1 MNCTRWHVD
10 VCDPSLTSP
19 PLDRDW
25 QVLLIS
31 LWLPRISVGTLARLV
46 VPGDEGPSGARGALW
61 RCGRT
66 ALQSRSS
73 STIRNTS
80 ISVPKSNFELTD
92 RHTRVPCHIDGW
104 RPTAARPTLSAL
116 KGVLNPLMAR
126 QFDTEREARR
136 PQRSSGNRDA
146 PATWWH

>member
-1 MNCTRWHVD
+1 MTP
-10 VCDPSLTSP
+10 PSHRPLLTGTGRSFSSLSGCLVYQSALSP
-19 PLDRDW
+19 
-25 QVLLIS
+25 VSSS
-31 LWLPRISVGTLARLV
+31 LETKALAER
-46 VPGDEGPSGARGALW
+46 GGAFW